1 MTYYKKKRKKRTR
14 CQLKRRYKKNLHKSL
29 MNELLLLSRKDIDD
43 MVNDI
48 PLLSSEDVLFSESS
62 KVSDAILNTT
72 KSGNDILIPN
82 GYISTSV
89 LLLNII
95 KFSESNLAKD
105 SYIFPVLFCFR
116 QYLEISMKSA
126 ILRYRNGDTNPYKGE
141 SKFKTHDL
149 EELWIKLIKHI
160 QVDKEVKNIG
170 RIIHELNE
178 VDNDSTAFRYDYNLN
193 RIVRNKDNKQIN
205 ELLDLDVLRQ
215 RVLQLYRF
223 FDGIDD
229 DSRVYYDKKHITS
242 KNELSTNI

>member
-1 MTYYKKKRKKRTR
+1 MKNQRRKKKSGFSRHHLKKQYKKSVRK
-14 CQLKRRYKKNLHKSL
+14 SVI
-29 MNELLLLSRKDIDD
+29 NELFLLSKKDIDD
-43 MVNDI
+43 MVNCI
-48 PLLSSEDVLFSESS
+48 PSLSNEDALFSDSDV
-62 KVSDAILNTT
+62 VSDAILNTT
-72 KSGNDILIPN
+72 KSGNDILMPN

-95 KFSESNLAKD
+95 KFSQSNLTKD
-105 SYIFPVLFCFR
+105 SYIFPALFCFR
-116 QYLEISMKSA
+116 QYLEIIMKSA
-126 ILRYRNGDTNPYKGE
+126 ILRYRNGNINPYSGE

-160 QVDKEVKNIG
+160 QIDEDVDNIG

-178 VDNDSTAFRYDYNLN
+178 VDNDSTAFRYDYHLN

-205 ELLDLDVLRQ
+205 ELLDLDVLKQ

-242 KNELSTNI
+242 NK